1 MKYFAFLLLIA
12 SFVLASC
19 ATATPKPPKPEPQP
33 DHVVLWQNGA
43 WVQMPQA
50 EFDKIQAEKAKKAQD
65 IKDKA
70 AIIENPTLDS
80 LFAAPTGFLGKQA
93 KISSAMI
100 AEFKKFAG
108 GKYRTMIPMGD
119 KMLILIA
126 YDADYT
132 FTAKNLTMEKEKYGL
147 DFMTMNKAQVEANP
161 TINISNLQGL
171 VLSEGNSST
180 VDFKTKE
187 TMEYK
192 SVTIQLVSLN

>member
-1 MKYFAFLLLIA
+1 MKYFLFLLLIA

-19 ATATPKPPKPEPQP
+19 ATATPRPPKPEAQP
-33 DHVVLWQNGA
+33 EHVVLWQNGA

-50 EFDKIQAEKAKKAQD
+50 EFDKMQAEKAKKAQD

-70 AIIENPTLDS
+70 AIVETPSIEA

-93 KISSAMI
+93 KLSSAMK

-108 GKYRTMIPMGD
+108 GKYRAMIPMGD
-119 KMLILIA
+119 KMLILLA

-132 FTAKNLTMEKEKYGL
+132 FTAKNLTKEKDKFGL
-147 DFMTMNKAQVEANP
+147 DFMTMNKAQVDANP
-161 TINISNLQGL
+161 MVNIANLQGL
-171 VLSEGNSST
+171 VLSEGKSST

-187 TMEYK
+187 TKEYK
-192 SVTIQLVSLN
+192 SVTIQLVSMN